1 MHNTTNAHQSSGHK
15 LIALLAVALHAA
27 PCDVYQHTALV
38 VGICLILAISC
49 VAEKDSPPTGTDTV
63 GSSEA
68 VLLGGLA
75 LKRRWQERRK
85 KAGLDVSKP
94 NIVMGTETH
103 VVRHMSACIGGGV
116 ERQRG

>member
-1 MHNTTNAHQSSGHK
+1 MTDLLSAC
-15 LIALLAVALHAA
+15 IASVLSVLSVLPADKN
-27 PCDVYQHTALV
+27 P
-38 VGICLILAISC
+38 S
-49 VAEKDSPPTGTDTV
+49 TGTDTV

-103 VVRHMSACIGGGV
+103 VVGLCCQGGVKGGGHASLLQAV
-116 ERQRG
+116 LWWVSKPNIAMGIETHVVGGTSC

>member
-1 MHNTTNAHQSSGHK
+1 MHAQ
-15 LIALLAVALHAA
+15 A
-27 PCDVYQHTALV
+27 HTALTRPLV
-38 VGICLILAISC
+38 PPPPVD
-49 VAEKDSPPTGTDTV
+49 KDPVTGSDTV

-85 KAGLDVSKP
+85 KAGLDTSKP

-103 VVRHMSACIGGGV
+103 VVGASTSPRREAHY
-116 ERQRG
+116 

>member
-1 MHNTTNAHQSSGHK
+1 MFQAVEQFPAF
-15 LIALLAVALHAA
+15 ALASK
-27 PCDVYQHTALV
+27 HTD
-38 VGICLILAISC
+38 
-49 VAEKDSPPTGTDTV
+49 KDPPTGTDTV

-75 LKRRWQERRK
+75 LKRRWQERCK

-103 VVRHMSACIGGGV
+103 VVGSA
-116 ERQRG
+116 